1 MRNSNGSKYIVI
13 MALLIS
19 VVALSI
25 GFAALSSTLTIK
37 SSATV
42 TNTTGFDVRLS
53 SSKTAV
59 ATNSIT
65 PTVSGAT
72 ATAATISSGA
82 SNQISGI
89 SVTFT
94 APGQTATYTL
104 AAYNNGIFTGYLN
117 AIAFGT
123 KTCTPGTGTTQS
135 YVDSACNGI
144 TMSVKVGST
153 TYSSSNNNI
162 SSHSLATGT
171 GEDVIVTISYATG
184 SAVADGDFTV
194 DFGTTTLTYGSAD

>member
-59 ATNSIT
+59 ATNNIT

-82 SNQISGI
+82 SNQITGI

-104 AAYNNGIFTGYLN
+104 AAYLN